1 MSDTSANN
9 THISKQLKEIVK
21 QLVNVQ
27 SCHISQINTVT
38 VQTWTGNLI
47 NVYML
52 DSEVSTRAI
61 KRILQDSTDIGVGT
75 MFILDDSLLPG
86 NQERLEPKDWI
97 RAIHELTRERI
108 YTYTLQ
114 DDGKLRI
121 NQTHL
126 EPLAATGEFSVIY
139 GPPLQFDK
147 IRFYL
152 LSVKQRS
159 IRGSWQVADLGNP
172 AFWKENRRTYRP
184 QYRRPSTGETRWKE
198 WSQTTWEQ
206 DASRNIPAPPQ
217 PRNKLAICYEM
228 LQVNEDASKEEIKAA
243 YRKLAIEFH
252 PDTSELSEE
261 IAAVRFK
268 ELRDAYEYIK
278 SARNWK

>member
-1 MSDTSANN
+1 MSDTSTQNI
-9 THISKQLKEIVK
+9 HIVRQLREIIR

-27 SCHISQINTVT
+27 SCNIAQANTVT
-38 VQTWTGNLI
+38 AHTWTGNLI
-47 NVYML
+47 NVYLL
-52 DSEVSTRAI
+52 DHEVSTRAI

-75 MFILDDSLLPG
+75 LFILQDSLLPG
-86 NQERLEPKDWI
+86 NQERFEPKEWI

-126 EPLAATGEFSVIY
+126 EQLAANGQYSIVY
-139 GPPLQFDK
+139 GPPLQLEK
-147 IRFYL
+147 IRFFL

-172 AFWKENRRTYRP
+172 AFWKSNRSAYRP
-184 QYRRPSTGETRWKE
+184 QYRRPSTGETQWKA
-198 WSQTTWEQ
+198 WSQTTWDQ
-206 DASRNIPAPPQ
+206 DTTTNIPTPPQ
-217 PRNKLAICYEM
+217 PRTKLKICYEM
-228 LQVNEDASKEEIKAA
+228 LHVSEDASKEEVKAA
-243 YRKLAIEFH
+243 YRKLAIEYH

-261 IAAVRFK
+261 IATLRFN
-268 ELRDAYEYIK
+268 ELRAAYEYIK
-278 SARNWK
+278 TEKNWK